1 MPNAGLAFV
10 IMFLCLALTNVA
22 AQSRPACRDLMN
34 APLGHAVVIT
44 AAEDIAASDAHPA
57 RCKVM
62 GTIEQTIGFEV
73 NLPANWN
80 HKLLVVGI
88 GGNAGTITDT
98 SPGWRR
104 NYATATTDTGHKS
117 NGGDTSWALNNPPG
131 EVNFAHRAFHLTT
144 VTAKEIIRQFYGT
157 AASRAYFTGCSGGG
171 RQGMIAAQ
179 RYPADFDGIIVGAPA
194 YNLTGFHFAF
204 IWNGQAMFPN
214 PNDLSRP
221 LVSGEKLKLLE
232 AKVLAKCDALDGLSD
247 GLIDDPRRCAFDP
260 AKDLPLCSGAEAADC
275 FTPQQIAAL
284 QKIYGG
290 PRNRKGRLYPGFHPG
305 VESGWN
311 VWLGE
316 GNPGIKPL
324 GPNLSYAFGEGFLRY
339 WIYDNPNYR
348 LHQFDFD
355 KNIGDTLAAAKLVNA
370 DNPNLKAFQRRGG
383 KVIFYHGWA
392 DNAFP
397 AAATIQYYERLQR
410 AMGGRKKVEAFA
422 RLFLT
427 PGMLHCGG
435 GPGCH
440 QADYLSALE
449 AWAEQ
454 GKAPDAI
461 IGKGMNPARTRPLCA
476 YPKVAR
482 YQGRGE
488 VNEATSF
495 RCEETN
501 P

>member
-1 MPNAGLAFV
+1 MKLPCLFIV
-10 IMFLCLALTNVA
+10 LCLTLTNAV
-22 AQSRPACRDLMN
+22 AQSRVSCRDLMR
-34 APLGHAVVIT
+34 ARLGDAVVIT
-44 AAEDIAASDAHPA
+44 TADEVAASETNPA
-57 RCKVM
+57 RCKVT
-62 GTIEQTIGFEV
+62 GAIEQTIGFEV
-73 NLPANWN
+73 NLPARWN
-80 HKLLVVGI
+80 EKLLVVGI

-98 SPGWRR
+98 SVGWRR
-104 NYATATTDTGHKS
+104 GYATATTDTGHKGNS
-117 NGGDTSWALNNPPG
+117 GDTSWALNNPQG

-144 VTAKEIIRQFYGT
+144 VTAKEIIRQFYG
-157 AASRAYFTGCSGGG
+157 APARKAYFTGCSGGG

-179 RYPADFDGIIVGAPA
+179 RYPEDFDGIIVGAPA
-194 YNLTGFHFAF
+194 YNLTGFHLAF

-232 AKVLAKCDALDGLSD
+232 AKALAKCDALDGLSD

-260 AKDLPLCSGAEAADC
+260 AKDLPRCADSEAADC
-275 FTPQQIAAL
+275 FTSQQITAL
-284 QKIYGG
+284 QKIYSG
-290 PRNRKGRLYPGFHPG
+290 PRNRQGQLYPGFHPG

-316 GNPGIKPL
+316 GIPTIKPL

-339 WIYDNPNYR
+339 WIYDNPNYK

-355 KNIGDTLAAAKLVNA
+355 KHVADTRAIAQLVNA
-370 DNPNLKAFQRRGG
+370 TDTNLRAFKQRGG
-383 KVIFYHGWA
+383 KLIFYHGWA

-397 AAATIQYYERLQR
+397 AAATIQYYEQLQR
-410 AMGGRKKVEAFA
+410 AMGGRRNVESFA
-422 RLFLT
+422 RLFLI

-440 QADYLSALE
+440 QVDYLAALE
-449 AWAEQ
+449 AWVEQ
-454 GKAPDAI
+454 GRAPEQL
-461 IGKGMNPARTRPLCA
+461 IGKGTNPVRTRPLCA

-482 YQGRGE
+482 YDGVGNP
-488 VNEATSF
+488 NEASSF
-495 RCEETN
+495 RCVK